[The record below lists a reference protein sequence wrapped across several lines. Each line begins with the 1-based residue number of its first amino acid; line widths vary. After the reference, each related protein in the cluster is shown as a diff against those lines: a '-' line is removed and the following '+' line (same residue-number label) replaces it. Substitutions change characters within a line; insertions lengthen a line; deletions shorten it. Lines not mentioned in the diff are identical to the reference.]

1 MWCYGQ
7 ILSKLSEWVVQSG
20 HLLPFYHNSAGNVK
34 RQCPLKLVQ
43 ILAYSILVFVFFP
56 CPIHL
61 FLSCHIN
68 ILMTFQVKTE
78 MGKSHYQTLSALSIQ
93 LLDRDSSSI
102 TIWRGKL
109 GCEY

>member
-1 MWCYGQ
+1 MVRYC
-7 ILSKLSEWVVQSG
+7 SKLSEWVVHFG

-43 ILAYSILVFVFFP
+43 ILPTVSWFLGFSCHV
-56 CPIHL
+56 HL
-61 FLSCHIN
+61 FSSCHIN

-93 LLDRDSSSI
+93 LLDRDSSGI
-102 TIWRGKL
+102 AIWRGKL
-109 GCEY
+109 GCE

>member
-43 ILAYSILVFVFFP
+43 ILAYSILVFVFF
-56 CPIHL
+56 
-61 FLSCHIN
+61 LSYTF
-68 ILMTFQVKTE
+68 ILKL
-78 MGKSHYQTLSALSIQ
+78 SYQHFNDI
-93 LLDRDSSSI
+93 SS
-102 TIWRGKL
+102 KN
-109 GCEY
+109 